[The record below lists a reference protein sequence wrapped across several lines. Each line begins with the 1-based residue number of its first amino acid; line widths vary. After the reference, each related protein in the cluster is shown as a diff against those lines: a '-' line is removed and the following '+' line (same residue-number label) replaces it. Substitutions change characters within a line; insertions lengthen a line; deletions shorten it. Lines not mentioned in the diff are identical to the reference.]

1 MFAQIEMPDANEE
14 FNKTQLVIYIRQAI
28 NGQRLTKSAAAARMG
43 VEEPKVSALMNGCLE
58 SFSSEQL
65 MRLLTA
71 LGRDIEIR
79 VKDIPRSRTRGLI
92 RVRSSWP
99 AHPRHAR

>member
-14 FNKTQLVIYIRQAI
+14 FNKAQLAMYLRQAI
-28 NGQRLTKSAAAARMG
+28 NGQRLTKSAAAARMSI
-43 VEEPKVSALMNGCLE
+43 EEPKVSALMNGCLE

-92 RVRSSWP
+92 RVRNS
-99 AHPRHAR
+99 